1 MRLAAS
7 QGELALARGDLD
19 EAAGHARRCLE
30 LATRTNARKNLVKAW
45 RLAGA
50 TACAARRWD
59 EAGRALHE
67 ARTIAEAIGNPTQ
80 LWRTYGALAAFHAER
95 GQEEAARRAAVDAV
109 RVVDGIVAG
118 VPDDSLRASLERLTL
133 VREARA
139 RAKGV
144 L

>member
-1 MRLAAS
+1 MPPISRYSLS
-7 QGELALARGDLD
+7 
-19 EAAGHARRCLE
+19 
-30 LATRTNARKNLVKAW
+30 
-45 RLAGA
+45 
-50 TACAARRWD
+50 
-59 EAGRALHE
+59 
-67 ARTIAEAIGNPTQ
+67 
-80 LWRTYGALAAFHAER
+80 ALAAFHAER

>member
-1 MRLAAS
+1 V
-7 QGELALARGDLD
+7 
-19 EAAGHARRCLE
+19 
-30 LATRTNARKNLVKAW
+30 RKNLVKAW
-45 RLAGA
+45 RHVGE

-67 ARTIAEAIGNPTQ
+67 ARTIAEAIRNPTQ
-80 LWRTYGALAAFHAER
+80 LWRTYGALAAFYVEQ
-95 GQEEAARRAAVDAV
+95 GQEEAARRAAVNAV